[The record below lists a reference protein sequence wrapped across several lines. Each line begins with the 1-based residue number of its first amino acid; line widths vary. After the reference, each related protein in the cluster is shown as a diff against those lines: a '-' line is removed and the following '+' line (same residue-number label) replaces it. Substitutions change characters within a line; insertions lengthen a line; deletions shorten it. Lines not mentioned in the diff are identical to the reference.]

1 MCTNIVL
8 LLLGIAINVP
18 CDSVAV
24 CPNTKVT
31 FTCSVQSIRLTWI
44 VPESLTDSSNS
55 NIDTLT
61 LLADSIETVTEI
73 APYEA
78 VIIEGNNCYVLS
90 ELTFT
95 VPQELSGTKEISCT
109 PNAGDIN
116 NDDEKKAC
124 MIKLTEGMC
133 TLYTYS
139 TDSTIIIIILSCI
152 IIVIIMHLMII
163 SQQYLPYSNPQ

>member
-18 CDSVAV
+18 CESVAV
-24 CPNTKVT
+24 CPNTEVV
-31 FTCSVQSIRLTWI
+31 FTCSVQSIRLVWL

-55 NIDTLT
+55 NTNTLT
-61 LLADSIETVTEI
+61 LITNITVTNTDIEGL
-73 APYEA
+73 YSA
-78 VIIEGNNCYVLS
+78 VIIEGNNSYVLS

-109 PNAGDIN
+109 PNAGDN
-116 NDDEKKAC
+116 NEKKTC
-124 MIKLTEGMC
+124 MIKLAAGVC
-133 TLYTYS
+133 TLYMY
-139 TDSTIIIIILSCI
+139 IQYLIIIILSCI

-163 SQQYLPYSNPQ
+163 SQQHLPYYNPQ

>member
-1 MCTNIVL
+1 MYKSHCLDQLSIML

-24 CPNTKVT
+24 CPNTKVI
-31 FTCSVQSIRLTWI
+31 FTCSVQSIRLMWI

-55 NIDTLT
+55 NTNTLT
-61 LLADSIETVTEI
+61 LLTDITETDTDG
-73 APYEA
+73 PYNA
-78 VIIEGNNCYVLS
+78 VIIEGNNSSVLS

-116 NDDEKKAC
+116 NDDEKKTC
-124 MIKLTEGMC
+124 MIKLAEGVC
-133 TLYTYS
+133 TLY
-139 TDSTIIIIILSCI
+139 IIIIY
-152 IIVIIMHLMII
+152 MYRT
-163 SQQYLPYSNPQ
+163 Q